1 MARTS
6 RSKPAPAVGQAPWR
20 AALYARLSRE
30 DRNKQESNS
39 IANQKKLLESF
50 LDQQEN
56 MELADFYVDDGFTGT
71 NFERPG
77 FLRMVADIKAG
88 KVNCVIAKDLS
99 RLGRNYIDVGDYLE
113 RKFPEQGVR
122 FISVGD
128 DMDSEKG
135 PYDMLLPF
143 KNILNEQYAKDISK
157 KVRSSFKVKQQRG
170 EFIGAFASYGYRK
183 DPDDHNKLLI
193 DPPAAEVVRRI
204 FTLYEQGMGKIRIAK
219 RLNEEKIPCPSEY
232 KRLQG
237 EKYHNGQ
244 RLDKTSYWTYA
255 TVHRILNNQM
265 YAGRMEQGRAP
276 RRGMHGKAKQLPR
289 EQWAVVEG
297 THEAIIPPDQWERVQ
312 SLLGRDTRTL
322 DFEQNISPL
331 AGFLRCGDCGRAM
344 SKTNHSGGIYYCCG
358 SYKQY
363 GPTVCSR
370 HGIAYR
376 DLEKILLDDLNKV
389 IAAVENLHALA
400 REAKSAPKPT
410 GRDAERA
417 RLNASLARVRRL
429 RKEVYE
435 DLKDGTL
442 SKADY
447 LQYKE
452 DYQRQEDAL
461 AAQLKRL
468 SDEEG
473 EREESPW
480 VEQLL
485 KLGRLT
491 ELDRATV
498 AETVKE
504 ILVFEDHVEITYNFS
519 DDLGLLG
526 KCDE

>member
-6 RSKPAPAVGQAPWR
+6 RNKPASAGGQAPWR

-30 DRNKQESNS
+30 DGDKPESDS
-39 IANQKKLLESF
+39 IFNQKKLLESF
-50 LDQQEN
+50 LARQEN
-56 MELADFYVDDGFTGT
+56 MEPADFYADDGYTGT
-71 NFERPG
+71 SFDRPE
-77 FLRMVADIKAG
+77 FLRMIADIESG
-88 KVNCVIAKDLS
+88 RVNCVVVKDLS
-99 RLGRNYIDVGDYLE
+99 RFGRDYIRAGEYL
-113 RKFPEQGVR
+113 RDWFPAHGVR
-122 FISVGD
+122 FIALGD
-128 DMDSEKG
+128 NVDSDSG
-135 PYDMLLPF
+135 PYDMILPF
-143 KNILNEQYAKDISK
+143 KNVLNEQYARDISQ
-157 KVRSSFKVKQQRG
+157 KVRSSFRVKQQRG

-193 DPPAAEVVRRI
+193 DPPAAGVVRRI

-255 TVHRILNNQM
+255 TIHRILNNQM

-276 RRGMHGKAKQLPR
+276 RRGMHGKAKQLPK
-289 EQWAVVEG
+289 EQWTVVEG
-297 THEAIIPPDQWERVQ
+297 THEAIISPDQWERVQ
-312 SLLGRDTRTL
+312 SLLRRDTRTL

-344 SKTNHSGGIYYCCG
+344 SKTNHGSGVYYCCG

-376 DLEKILLDDLNKV
+376 DLEKILLDDLNKI

-400 REAKSAPKPT
+400 QEARSAPKPS
-410 GRDAERA
+410 GREAERGQ
-417 RLNASLARVRRL
+417 LNASLERVRRL
-429 RKEVYE
+429 RRGAYE
-435 DLKDGTL
+435 DYKEGLL

-447 LQYKE
+447 LRYKE
-452 DYQRQEDAL
+452 DYQRQEDSL
-461 AAQLKRL
+461 TAQLARL
-468 SDEEG
+468 SDREG
-473 EREESPW
+473 EKRESPW

-504 ILVFEDHVEITYNFS
+504 ILVYEDHVEITYNFS
-519 DDLGLLG
+519 DDLGLLC
-526 KCDE
+526 K